1 MVAPLLGELL
11 RLALF
16 AAMLVGLFGM
26 VIPIFPGGFVIWLA
40 ALAFGLLEGIHGLGW
55 GFFLLISLLTL
66 VGFLVDDLLMASTAR
81 KEGASWWGL
90 TAAFLG
96 GIVGTFLLPP
106 FGGLLGSPL
115 GLFLVERLRWKDTR
129 HALQITRS
137 LLVGWGWSFVA
148 RFVLGLLMIGLWLG
162 WVLWLDGVFS

>member
-1 MVAPLLGELL
+1 MIGD
-11 RLALF
+11 LF
-16 AAMLVGLFGM
+16 AEVARLLVFGAMLVGLFGM

-40 ALAFGLLEGIHGLGW
+40 ALVYGLIEGIYGLGW

-90 TAAFLG
+90 AFAFIG
-96 GIVGTFLLPP
+96 GIVGTVLLPP
-106 FGGLLGSPL
+106 FGGLIGSPL
-115 GLFLVERLRWKDTR
+115 ALFVVERLRWKDTR

-148 RFVLGLLMIGLWLG
+148 RFLLGLLVIALWLG
-162 WVLWLDGVFS
+162 WVLWADGVFS